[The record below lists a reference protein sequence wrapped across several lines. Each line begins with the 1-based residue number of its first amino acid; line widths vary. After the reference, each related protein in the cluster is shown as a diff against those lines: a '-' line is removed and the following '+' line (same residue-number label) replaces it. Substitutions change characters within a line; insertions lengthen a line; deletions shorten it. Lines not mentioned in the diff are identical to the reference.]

1 VANVYTL
8 RVRPKGGLRNLAY
21 MRCPEC
27 RLTAPAT
34 AYYLRGDECPRCL
47 TPMESVD
54 RFRDASSRAAAAAAV
69 AG

>member
-1 VANVYTL
+1 
-8 RVRPKGGLRNLAY
+8 

-34 AYYLRGDECPRCL
+34 AYYLRGDQCPRCM

-54 RFRDASSRAAAAAAV
+54 RFRDAPVRAAAAAAGSGE
-69 AG
+69 AALAATQQR

>member
-1 VANVYTL
+1 
-8 RVRPKGGLRNLAY
+8 

-34 AYYLRGDECPRCL
+34 AYYLRGDQCPRCL

-54 RFRDASSRAAAAAAV
+54 RFRDAPARAAAAV
-69 AG
+69 AGEAAAVSAATAAQQR

>member
-1 VANVYTL
+1 M
-8 RVRPKGGLRNLAY
+8 AY
-21 MRCPEC
+21 LRCPDC

-54 RFRDASSRAAAAAAV
+54 RFRDTPVRAAAAAAV
-69 AG
+69 AGEAAALAAATASQQR

>member
-1 VANVYTL
+1 LYL
-8 RVRPKGGLRNLAY
+8 
-21 MRCPEC
+21 RCPEC

-54 RFRDASSRAAAAAAV
+54 RFRDSPARAAAAAA
-69 AG
+69 AGGEAAALAAATASRRS

>member
-1 VANVYTL
+1 
-8 RVRPKGGLRNLAY
+8 

-34 AYYLRGDECPRCL
+34 AYFLRGDECPRCL

-54 RFRDASSRAAAAAAV
+54 RFRDAPTRAAAAAA
-69 AG
+69 AGEAAVLATAQQR